1 VRTLPCVNDNADSD
15 VSKKIASR
23 GRWSG
28 WPLTILLTVLLT
40 LFVRDVL
47 VQQFIVEGS
56 SMRPTLD
63 GGERVLV
70 NRVAYRFGEPAQGDL
85 VVASVS
91 GQDGV
96 RLDVIKRVIGL
107 PGEMVE
113 VRGCRVFVD
122 GQSVEIAEQPYLCG
136 PSTAPLQV
144 PANHVFILGDNR
156 GGSYDSRFFGPVP
169 LGDVVGRVDIVLW
182 PPSAWST
189 P

>member
-1 VRTLPCVNDNADSD
+1 MNDPADSD
-15 VSKKIASR
+15 VSQKIVGR

-28 WPLTILLTVLLT
+28 WPLTILFTVLLT

-63 GGERVLV
+63 GGERVMV
-70 NRVAYRFGEPAQGDL
+70 NRVAYRFGEPDHGDL

-91 GQDGV
+91 GEDGV

-107 PGEMVE
+107 PGELIE
-113 VRGCRVFVD
+113 VRGCRVYVD
-122 GQSVEIAEQPYLCG
+122 GQPIAAVSKQTYLCG

-144 PANHVFILGDNR
+144 PADHVFLLGDNR
-156 GGSYDSRFFGPVP
+156 GGSYDSRFFGPIS
-169 LGDVVGRVDIVLW
+169 LGDVVGRVDVVLW

>member
-1 VRTLPCVNDNADSD
+1 MNGNADSD
-15 VSKKIASR
+15 VSQKIVDR

-47 VQQFIVEGS
+47 IQQFIVEGS
-56 SMRPTLD
+56 SMRPTFD

-70 NRVAYRFGEPAQGDL
+70 NRVAYRIGEPNHGDL

-107 PGEMVE
+107 PGEIIE
-113 VRGCRVFVD
+113 VRGCRVYID
-122 GQSVEIAEQPYLCG
+122 GQPMGDGKQPYLCG
-136 PSTAPLQV
+136 PSASSLQV
-144 PANHVFILGDNR
+144 PANHVFLLGDNR
-156 GGSYDSRFFGPVP
+156 GGSYDSRFFGPVS
-169 LGDVVGRVDIVLW
+169 LNDVVGRVDVVLW